1 MSGIV
6 VSANSSW
13 NIVNFRSGLI
23 RQLIERGLE
32 VDVVAPPDA
41 YSARVAELG
50 ARFHPIG
57 LSSSGLSPLRDAKSL
72 LEYFRVLRAIR
83 PSVYL
88 GFTVKPNIYGSLAAH
103 VLGIQVINN
112 ISGLGVVFMKGGVLR
127 RLVEILYRL
136 ALRRSSTVFF
146 QNPDDLA
153 LFQERRLVR
162 HNRAR
167 LLPGSGVD
175 LDQFAP
181 SSRTREPGP
190 FRFLMVARML
200 WDKGVGQFVDA
211 ARILGQGQGADF
223 PSFSLL
229 GPAGVDNRAA
239 ISLSQLE
246 AWTAEGVVTYLG
258 ESDDVRPH
266 IARADCVVLPSYY
279 REGVP
284 RSLIEAAAMGK
295 PIITTDEVGCRE
307 AVDEG
312 RTGFLCR
319 GRSVDS
325 LVEAMERMLD
335 LDEAALAAMGA
346 EARRKAE
353 RQFDEKQIFHAYL
366 DALQR

>member
-1 MSGIV
+1 M
-6 VSANSSW
+6 
-13 NIVNFRSGLI
+13 I
-23 RQLIERGLE
+23 RQLIERGHD
-32 VDVVAPPDA
+32 VYVVAPLDA
-41 YSARVAELG
+41 YSSRVAELG
-50 ARFHPIG
+50 ARFHPIA

-72 LEYFRVLRAIR
+72 LEYFRTLRAIR
-83 PSVYL
+83 PSAYL

-103 VLGIQVINN
+103 ALGIQVINN
-112 ISGLGVVFMKGGVLR
+112 ISGLGVVFMKGGLLR
-127 RLVEILYRL
+127 RLVETLYRL

-153 LFQERRLVR
+153 LFKERRLVR
-162 HNRAR
+162 DDQAK
-167 LLPGSGVD
+167 LLSGSGVD
-175 LDQFAP
+175 LTQFAP
-181 SSRTREPGP
+181 SSSARAPGP

-211 ARILGQGQGADF
+211 ARILSQRSES

-246 AWTAEGVVTYLG
+246 EWAADGTVAYLG

-266 IARADCVVLPSYY
+266 LARADCVVLPSYY
-279 REGVP
+279 REGIP

-319 GRSVDS
+319 ARSVDS
-325 LVEAMERMLD
+325 LVEAMERMLE

-346 EARRKAE
+346 VARRKAE
-353 RQFDEKQIFHAYL
+353 QQFDEKQIFQAYL

>member
-6 VSANSSW
+6 ISANSSW

-23 RQLIERGLE
+23 RQLVERGLE
-32 VDVVAPPDA
+32 VDVVAPLDA

-50 ARFHPIG
+50 ARFHPIA

-72 LEYFRVLRAIR
+72 LEYFRVLRAVR
-83 PSVYL
+83 PSTYL
-88 GFTVKPNIYGSLAAH
+88 GFTAKPNIYGSLAAH
-103 VLGIQVINN
+103 ALGIQVINN
-112 ISGLGVVFMKGGVLR
+112 ISGLGVAFMKGGALR
-127 RLVEILYRL
+127 RLIEGLYRR
-136 ALRRSSTVFF
+136 ALHRSSTVFF
-146 QNPDDLA
+146 QNSDDLA

-162 HNRAR
+162 DNQAR

-175 LDQFAP
+175 LARFAP
-181 SSRTREPGP
+181 SASTREPGP

-211 ARILGQGQGADF
+211 ARILGQGTNS

-239 ISLSQLE
+239 ISLCQLE
-246 AWTAEGVVTYLG
+246 AWTADGAVTYLG
-258 ESDDVRPH
+258 ESDDVRPYL
-266 IARADCVVLPSYY
+266 ARADCVVLPSYY

-295 PIITTDEVGCRE
+295 PIITTNEVGCRE

-312 RTGFLCR
+312 RTGFLCQA
-319 GRSVDS
+319 RSVES
-325 LVEAMERMLD
+325 LVNAMRRMLD

-353 RQFDEKQIFHAYL
+353 RQFDEKQIVQAYL